1 MEEAEG
7 EGEVFGF
14 LLICRSCPMTAM
26 KLRQNVAEAGRQG
39 LSTHVREAV
48 FPAYSNSLWPKRA
61 EEQRKHCQILIK
73 KSSLK

>member
-1 MEEAEG
+1 
-7 EGEVFGF
+7 
-14 LLICRSCPMTAM
+14 MTAT
-26 KLRQNVAEAGRQG
+26 KHRQNVAEAGRQAG
-39 LSTHVREAV
+39 AEHAREAV